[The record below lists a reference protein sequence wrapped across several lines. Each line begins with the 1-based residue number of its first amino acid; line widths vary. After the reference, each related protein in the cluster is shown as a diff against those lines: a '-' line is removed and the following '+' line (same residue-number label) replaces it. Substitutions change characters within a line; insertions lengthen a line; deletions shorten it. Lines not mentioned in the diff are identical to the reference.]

1 MSGEPND
8 LWPDKF
14 EPAPVKSPEEVLEE
28 QAQLLES
35 KTGGIVRADVED
47 ASVYSETEFARKFVL
62 VAPKL
67 RGYRYTLFKVIFPVT
82 LYPVRFYDTPMED
95 LIQSPG
101 EGWERLQAK
110 SEQEL
115 RVVLKEILGCDRTKE
130 IIASLMA
137 QSEAKE
143 RAAKKRATVA

>member
-8 LWPDKF
+8 LWPEKF
-14 EPAPVKSPEEVLEE
+14 EPATKKSPAELLAE

-35 KTGGIVRADVED
+35 KTGGVVKADVED
-47 ASVYSETEFARKFVL
+47 ASYHSETEFARKFVL

-82 LYPVRFYDTPMED
+82 LYPVKIWDAPMEGMENFD
-95 LIQSPG
+95 
-101 EGWERLQAK
+101 AD
-110 SEQEL
+110 SEEDFRQQ
-115 RVVLKEILGCDRTKE
+115 LKRILGSPRTKE

-137 QSEAKE
+137 QSAASERLAK
-143 RAAKKRATVA
+143 R